1 MVPHRRRDQA
11 PQSLPTKGQCLS
23 GTPHRHLPM
32 IFFVFW
38 PFFKQFREMNPPE
51 TYLQDM
57 ALPSRGSVVGTTH
70 EGVTPCALA

>member
-1 MVPHRRRDQA
+1 
-11 PQSLPTKGQCLS
+11 
-23 GTPHRHLPM
+23 M
-32 IFFVFW
+32 ILFVFW